1 MTAELWRIDPH
12 GLPAPLRQVFSKEL
26 HLWVGGWLR
35 DRAFK
40 ALLPRIEGERHL
52 LFCVCDHFE
61 PLHGHAPA
69 DVARARVGAWRKGLP
84 ELVRLF
90 RDSSGRQP
98 RHTFFFP
105 GEEYD
110 PALVEPLAELV
121 QAGLAEVEV
130 HLHHDGDTRASLRER
145 LIDTVSV
152 LDAHGLVPR
161 LAGHPAWSFVHGNWS
176 LANGRRDGR
185 WCGVDDELSLLH
197 EVGCYADFT
206 FPSAPDPCQ
215 PSVVN
220 SIHFARDAST
230 RRAYGRAEPVRVG
243 SPARRS
249 VLLVQGPLA
258 ITRRGT
264 SRALRIE
271 AAALSSSDPPTAS
284 RLAAWLDQWVH
295 VRGRPEWTF
304 VKLHAHGAPEKNART
319 MLGERMAALHEALSR
334 LGSDGTWRVHYAT
347 AREMYNVARAAMD
360 GKRGSPQ
367 AYFDYVVPPPERARR
382 GLS

>member
-1 MTAELWRIDPH
+1 MTAELWRIDP
-12 GLPAPLRQVFSKEL
+12 GCLPAPLRQVFSKEL

-40 ALLPRIEGERHL
+40 AALPRVEGDRHL

-61 PLHGHAPA
+61 PLHGRAPA
-69 DVARARVGAWRKGLP
+69 DVARARVSVWRRGLP
-84 ELVRLF
+84 ELVRSF

-98 RHTFFFP
+98 RHTFFYP

-145 LIDTVSV
+145 LLDTVGL

-161 LAGHPAWSFVHGNWS
+161 RAGEPAWSFVHGNWS

-220 SIHFARDAST
+220 SIYFARDASI

-258 ITRRGT
+258 ITRRA
-264 SRALRIE
+264 RALALRIE
-271 AAALSSSDPPTAS
+271 AAALSSSDPPTVA
-284 RLAAWLDQWVH
+284 RLAAWVDQWVH

-304 VKLHAHGAPEKNART
+304 VKLHSHGAPEKNART
-319 MLGERMAALHEALSR
+319 MLGDEMAALHEALGR
-334 LGSDGTWRVHYAT
+334 LASEGTWRVHYAT
-347 AREMYNVARAAMD
+347 AREMYNVVRAAMD

-367 AYFDYVVPPPERARR
+367 AYFDYLVPPPERARR
-382 GLS
+382 GPS